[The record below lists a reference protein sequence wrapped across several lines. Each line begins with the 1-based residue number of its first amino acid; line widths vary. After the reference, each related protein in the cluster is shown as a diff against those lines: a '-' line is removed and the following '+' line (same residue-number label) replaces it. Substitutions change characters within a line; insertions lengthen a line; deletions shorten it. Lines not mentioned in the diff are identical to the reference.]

1 MSSIYNSWMQAKADE
16 KEAVERRRALE
27 DELIK
32 QLKVDEQSEGTILF
46 EYGEFQ
52 IKVVGR
58 MNRKIDADQL
68 QDIAAENGLS
78 DHLSNLFNWKPSIN
92 MKLWKAA
99 DESIT
104 RPLLGAITTKAGRP
118 SVSISIM
125 EK

>member
-68 QDIAAENGLS
+68 QYIAAENGLS

>member
-1 MSSIYNSWMQAKADE
+1 MQAKADE

>member
-1 MSSIYNSWMQAKADE
+1 MQAKADE

-32 QLKVDEQSEGTILF
+32 QLKVDEQSEGTSIF